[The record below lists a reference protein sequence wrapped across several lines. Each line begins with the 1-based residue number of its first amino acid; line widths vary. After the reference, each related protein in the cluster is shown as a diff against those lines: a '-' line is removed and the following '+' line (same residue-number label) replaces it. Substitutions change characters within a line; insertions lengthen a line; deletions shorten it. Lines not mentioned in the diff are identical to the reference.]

1 MRTRWQVELWEHIG
15 SSKEETRKNGKWASG
30 QFRLSRQ
37 ELKGRLEGRGNS
49 RVVLQEPRG
58 KERSPM
64 TNRVGTA
71 RKIKIKN
78 AHWIYQH
85 ELVRDLGSNNSS
97 GQS

>member
-1 MRTRWQVELWEHIG
+1 M
-15 SSKEETRKNGKWASG
+15 
-30 QFRLSRQ
+30 
-37 ELKGRLEGRGNS
+37 
-49 RVVLQEPRG
+49 VLQEPRG

-71 RKIKIKN
+71 KKIKIKN

>member
-30 QFRLSRQ
+30 QFGLSRQ

-58 KERSPM
+58 KKRSPM

-71 RKIKIKN
+71 KKIKIKN

-85 ELVRDLGSNNSS
+85 ELIRDLGSNNSS